1 MIGERLA
8 MLRNE
13 KKLTMRAIGE
23 LVGVSDAAWV
33 KYEKNRAEPSIATL
47 CKTAELFN
55 VSLDYLLGRTNIR
68 DPKLVDTANIQN
80 DFIKEF
86 EESTIGDTSKF
97 FNLFENLSGAISLIK
112 NDKVSE
118 AEFQLL
124 LKMMSDLIIYFND
137 IHSMKE
143 ETSLLNKRV
152 FDYHATTAAD
162 MLHDLH
168 RLLELTFITDDSE
181 NRL

>member
-47 CKTAELFN
+47 CKTAEIFN

-68 DPKLVDTANIQN
+68 DPKLIDTADIQN

-86 EESTIGDTSKF
+86 EESTIGDTNKF
-97 FNLFENLSGAISLIK
+97 FNLFENLSGAIGLIK
-112 NDKVSE
+112 NKKVTE
-118 AEFQLL
+118 TEFQLL
-124 LKMMSDLIIYFND
+124 LKMLSDLIVYFND

-143 ETSLLNKRV
+143 ETPILNKHV
-152 FDYHATTAAD
+152 FDYHTTTTSD
-162 MLHDLH
+162 MIHDLN

-181 NRL
+181 KCL